1 MDVASDPVTQ
11 SSILP
16 KDLWNSG
23 ILREPPKIDT
33 DRENNCCFHPQYP
46 VSPRAYLDEAGIVTM
61 GIAKSDDRIMV
72 LPGEVINLIFA
83 HLSPAALDAM
93 RYTCKAWWIR
103 IMGDVWLLRSVL
115 GPCSIDRTD
124 LAQGDRSPD
133 PVTRLRQL
141 AVQLDRQSQ
150 ITHASSHQD
159 CWRIHYQRVDITFVV
174 PTLQLS
180 HFDPRAFVDAEPFE
194 AIIAAKYWS
203 PGDLIVFLV
212 KRKSEVAQ
220 SNFDDTAY
228 PPRLVFYT
236 FSSSTRSLYVGT
248 TSCSKDSNT
257 LGIDHGYM
265 YFRTDPEFQTDS
277 TTYFKIVLDKEVI
290 YASFK
295 SQSGFGGCA
304 SPFKLEVK
312 ISVVEYP
319 ISQNIQP
326 VDVELTI
333 NEESTYEEKGVW
345 KLLMDLYPPSA
356 SATLCRYR

>member
-133 PVTRLRQL
+133 PVKRLRQL
-141 AVQLDRQSQ
+141 AVQLDRQSK
-150 ITHASSHQD
+150 ITHASSRQD
-159 CWRIHYQRVDITFVV
+159 CWRTHYQRVDTTFVV
-174 PTLQLS
+174 PPLQLP
-180 HFDPRAFVDAEPFE
+180 HYVPWVFVAYQFD
-194 AIIAAKYWS
+194 AIVAAKYWS
-203 PGDLIVFLV
+203 PGDLLVLLV
-212 KRKSEVAQ
+212 KQKTKLAQ
-220 SNFDDTAY
+220 SIFDITPCPQPA
-228 PPRLVFYT
+228 RLLLYT
-236 FSSSTRSLYVGT
+236 FSSSTQPLHIGVIP
-248 TSCSKDSNT
+248 CS
-257 LGIDHGYM
+257 
-265 YFRTDPEFQTDS
+265 QDS
-277 TTYFKIVLDKEVI
+277 TTLEINHGDFRANPEIRTDCTTCFEIVLDKEVI
-290 YASFK
+290 YASLT
-295 SQSGFGGCA
+295 SRSSFGECV
-304 SPFKLEVK
+304 SPFKLEVIDSFGESS
-312 ISVVEYP
+312 ISRS
-319 ISQNIQP
+319 IRSIG
-326 VDVELTI
+326 DELII
-333 NEESTYEEKGVW
+333 NEQLTYKDKDIWE
-345 KLLMDLYPPSA
+345 LLVGLYVPTV
-356 SATLCRYR
+356 SATLCQSS